1 MKILMNF
8 VFACFLTIVLT
19 YFEICANKDIITTLY
34 NIIGIVFSIGMGL
47 IVTFSI
53 SGVRN
58 KSYILDI
65 RKSINTVRNK
75 FIILFFICTLLIVV
89 YFQMCENILQNNKL
103 FEYISNFILS
113 FFIISIVY
121 FVFNFINIQKL
132 KDDIFD
138 RLLEEEKEK

>member
-1 MKILMNF
+1 MKIFLNF
-8 VFACFLTIVLT
+8 IFSCFLTIILT

-58 KSYILDI
+58 KSYILNI
-65 RKSINTVRNK
+65 RKSIDTVRNK
-75 FIILFFICTLLIVV
+75 FIFLFFICTLLIVV
-89 YFQMCENILQNNKL
+89 YFQMSEIILQNNKL
-103 FEYISNFILS
+103 FIHISNFALS
-113 FFIISIVY
+113 FFVISIVY

-138 RLLEEEKEK
+138 RLLEEEKE